1 MSGAEKIIGR
11 ILEDARLQADAT
23 IKRAGEEAANI
34 IRSASEDAE
43 AKKKQII
50 EKAELE
56 AVEVKKRL
64 IAVAELEARKQK
76 LKAKQEV
83 VDEAFELALQK
94 LNNLPDLE
102 YQNILVEMISNSI
115 ETGKEEVL
123 LSLRDKQRLDPGFIN
138 QLNKK
143 LSQKGVTGN
152 LKISDEDRNISGGF
166 ILKTG
171 DIEINNSFE
180 AIIRMN
186 RDDIE
191 AEVIKALF

>member
-1 MSGAEKIIGR
+1 MSGTEKIIGK
-11 ILEDARLQADAT
+11 ILEDARLQAEANLN
-23 IKRAGEEAANI
+23 RAKEEAANI
-34 IRSASEDAE
+34 IKSASDDAE

-76 LKAKQEV
+76 LQAKQEV
-83 VDEAFELALQK
+83 VDEAFDLALQK
-94 LNNLPDLE
+94 LNNLPDIE
-102 YQNILVEMISNSI
+102 YQSILVEMISNSI
-115 ETGKEEVL
+115 QTGKEEVL
-123 LSLRDKQRLDPGFIN
+123 LSESDKKRLSPGFIEE
-138 QLNKK
+138 LNKK
-143 LSQKGVTGN
+143 LADKGVSAN
-152 LKISDEDRNISGGF
+152 LKISDEHRNINGGF
-166 ILKTG
+166 ILKSG

-191 AEVIKALF
+191 TEVIKALF

>member
-1 MSGAEKIIGR
+1 MSGAEKIIGK
-11 ILEDARLQADAT
+11 ILEDARLQAEANLN
-23 IKRAGEEAANI
+23 RAKEEAANI
-34 IRSASEDAE
+34 IKSASDDAE

-76 LKAKQEV
+76 LQAKQEV
-83 VDEAFELALQK
+83 VDEAFDLALQK
-94 LNNLPDLE
+94 LNNLPDIE
-102 YQNILVEMISNSI
+102 YQSILVEMISNSI
-115 ETGKEEVL
+115 QTGKEEVL
-123 LSLRDKQRLDPGFIN
+123 LSESDKKRLSPGFIEE
-138 QLNKK
+138 LNKK
-143 LSQKGVTGN
+143 LTDKGVAAN
-152 LKISDEDRNISGGF
+152 LKISDEHRNINGGF
-166 ILKTG
+166 ILKSG

-191 AEVIKALF
+191 TEVIKALF

>member
-1 MSGAEKIIGR
+1 MSGAEKIIGK
-11 ILEDARLQADAT
+11 ILEDARLQAEANLN
-23 IKRAGEEAANI
+23 RAKEEAANI
-34 IRSASEDAE
+34 IKSASDDAE

-76 LKAKQEV
+76 LQAKQEV
-83 VDEAFELALQK
+83 VDEAFDLALQK
-94 LNNLPDLE
+94 LNNLPDIE
-102 YQNILVEMISNSI
+102 YQSILVEMISNSI
-115 ETGKEEVL
+115 QTGKEEVL
-123 LSLRDKQRLDPGFIN
+123 LSESDKKRLSPGFIEE
-138 QLNKK
+138 LNKK
-143 LSQKGVTGN
+143 LADKGVSAN
-152 LKISDEDRNISGGF
+152 LKISDEHRNINGGF
-166 ILKTG
+166 ILKSG

-191 AEVIKALF
+191 TEVIKALF

>member
-102 YQNILVEMISNSI
+102 YQSILVEMISNSI

-123 LSLRDKQRLDPGFIN
+123 LSQRDKQRLDPGFID

-143 LSQKGVTGN
+143 LSQKGVNGN
-152 LKISDEDRNISGGF
+152 LKISDEARNISGGF
-166 ILKTG
+166 ILKSG

-180 AIIRMN
+180 AIIRMK

-191 AEVIKALF
+191 TEVIKSLF

>member
-1 MSGAEKIIGR
+1 MSGAEKIIGK
-11 ILEDARLQADAT
+11 ILEDARLQAEANLN
-23 IKRAGEEAANI
+23 RAKEEAANI
-34 IRSASEDAE
+34 IKSASDDAE

-76 LKAKQEV
+76 LQAKQEV
-83 VDEAFELALQK
+83 VDEAFDLALQK
-94 LNNLPDLE
+94 LNNLPDIE
-102 YQNILVEMISNSI
+102 YQSILVEMISNSI
-115 ETGKEEVL
+115 QTGKEEVL
-123 LSLRDKQRLDPGFIN
+123 LSESDKKRLSPGFIEE
-138 QLNKK
+138 LNKK
-143 LSQKGVTGN
+143 LADKGVAAN
-152 LKISDEDRNISGGF
+152 LKISDEHRNINGGF
-166 ILKTG
+166 ILKSG

-191 AEVIKALF
+191 TEVIKALF

>member
-1 MSGAEKIIGR
+1 
-11 ILEDARLQADAT
+11 
-23 IKRAGEEAANI
+23 
-34 IRSASEDAE
+34 
-43 AKKKQII
+43 
-50 EKAELE
+50 
-56 AVEVKKRL
+56 
-64 IAVAELEARKQK
+64 VAELEARKQK